1 MSVGHFLQFYDTVP
15 AGEEGPLRKRRLH
28 YHDFMQEVHAQMHE
42 AKKAAPP
49 RDYSKWDTHQRFDPI
64 PPVGDAVLEQMNMLC
79 LDEFQARL
87 TTIFCSVYDSA
98 TIMIRACHCNCA
110 FCTR

>member
-1 MSVGHFLQFYDTVP
+1 MMSVGHFLQFYDTVP

-79 LDEFQARL
+79 LDEFQASRTVISNNYL
-87 TTIFCSVYDSA
+87 LFCSV
-98 TIMIRACHCNCA
+98 
-110 FCTR
+110 F